1 MKAKHVIWIITG
13 IVAVVAMA
21 AGIAVLVDK
30 YFGDKIAKNNY
41 IECEEE
47 YAEQSNFTKTKHPTC
62 ATSQFGCFFIFRVEK
77 NAAIV

>member
-13 IVAVVAMA
+13 IVAVLEMA

-47 YAEQSNFTKTKHPTC
+47 YAE
-62 ATSQFGCFFIFRVEK
+62 
-77 NAAIV
+77 